1 MLLAGVSNTGAEAAS
16 GAGAGAGSNSTG
28 VDGVDGTAVDHASI
42 TGGSVSASGPRR
54 QFLITKAEKR
64 ALELQQQQQQ
74 QQQLALVQQQQR
86 FMYGPQAVSPV
97 PIAGYDQYGRPV
109 AAYAPP
115 AGYYGAPD
123 MRMMVPTYSVSPYD
137 LL

>member
-1 MLLAGVSNTGAEAAS
+1 MLKLPLVPALVPVVTPPVSTV
-16 GAGAGAGSNSTG
+16 ST
-28 VDGVDGTAVDHASI
+28 AQPWI
-42 TGGSVSASGPRR
+42 TRPSPADPYPRR
-54 QFLITKAEKR
+54 DTKAEKR

-86 FMYGPQAVSPV
+86 FMYGSQAVSPV

-123 MRMMVPTYSVSPYD
+123 MRRMVPTYSVSPYD